1 MTRCARAAD
10 HELGV
15 RLPVVRGLGWQTS
28 ALSGRRD
35 RLPVTVAYGPLPARR
50 SMSVPSLAALPV
62 AAYPRVTRTGAG
74 DAGGDLWRVAAVDD
88 RAGARDC
95 RVQAG
100 RRGHLD
106 EARAADDRAH
116 VAGGEL
122 TELGLAVAVD
132 RDVEPV
138 RAAILEP
145 PSSGWPTPRD
155 RAGGRRRPV
164 PRPAHG
170 AWPGPGLRAWCCH

>member
-1 MTRCARAAD
+1 MIVPEPGTAAS
-10 HELGV
+10 
-15 RLPVVRGLGWQTS
+15 RLVV
-28 ALSGRRD
+28 A
-35 RLPVTVAYGPLPARR
+35 VTWMRP
-50 SMSVPSLAALPV
+50 
-62 AAYPRVTRTGAG
+62 
-74 DAGGDLWRVAAVDD
+74 
-88 RAGARDC
+88 
-95 RVQAG
+95 
-100 RRGHLD
+100 
-106 EARAADDRAH
+106 RAADDRVH

-122 TELGLAVAVD
+122 ADLGLAVAVD